1 MSETSAAIHETS
13 TAVDSCAAL
22 AAPALSNEEAEAT
35 ARLFAALGD
44 PHRVKIV
51 NLLATTPEPVCVC
64 NLTRPL
70 DLAQPT
76 VSHHMKKLLEAGLLE
91 REQRGKWAFFS
102 LNHEAVSKLAGL
114 IDLEGKN
121 Q

>member
-1 MSETSAAIHETS
+1 MSNAT
-13 TAVDSCAAL
+13 TAVAGCGAL
-22 AAPALSNEEAEAT
+22 AAPTLSNEEAEAT
-35 ARLFAALGD
+35 ARLFAALGY

-51 NLLATTPEPVCVC
+51 NLLATNREPVCVC

-70 DLAQPT
+70 GLAQPT
-76 VSHHMKKLLEAGLLE
+76 VSHHMKKLVDAGLLE

-114 IDLEGKN
+114 IDLEGDN

>member
-1 MSETSAAIHETS
+1 MTDAT
-13 TAVDSCAAL
+13 TAVAGCVPL

-35 ARLFAALGD
+35 AKLFAALGD

-51 NLLATTPEPVCVC
+51 NLLTTNREPVCVC

-70 DLAQPT
+70 GLAQPT
-76 VSHHMKKLLEAGLLE
+76 VSHHMKKLVEAGLLD
-91 REQRGKWAFFS
+91 REQRGKWAFYS
-102 LNHEAVSKLAGL
+102 LNHQAVSKLAGL
-114 IDLEGKN
+114 IDLEGGN

>member
-1 MSETSAAIHETS
+1 MTDAT
-13 TAVDSCAAL
+13 TAVAGCVPL

-51 NLLATTPEPVCVC
+51 NLLTTNREPVCVC

-70 DLAQPT
+70 GLAQPT
-76 VSHHMKKLLEAGLLE
+76 VSHHMKKLVEAGLLD
-91 REQRGKWAFFS
+91 REQRGKWAFYS
-102 LNHEAVSKLAGL
+102 INHEAVSKLAGL
-114 IDLEGKN
+114 IDLEGGS

>member
-1 MSETSAAIHETS
+1 MSELL
-13 TAVDSCAAL
+13 TAVAGCVPL
-22 AAPALSNEEAEAT
+22 AAPALSDAEAEAT

-51 NLLATTPEPVCVC
+51 NLLVTNREPVCVC

-70 DLAQPT
+70 GLAQPT
-76 VSHHMKKLLEAGLLE
+76 VSHHMKKLVDAGLLE

-102 LNHEAVSKLAGL
+102 LNHEAVSKLTGL
-114 IDLEGKN
+114 IDLEGESR
-121 Q
+121 

>member
-1 MSETSAAIHETS
+1 MNETLTAI
-13 TAVDSCAAL
+13 AGCAAL
-22 AAPALSNEEAEAT
+22 AAPALSNDEAEAT

-51 NLLATTPEPVCVC
+51 NLLATSSEPVCVC
-64 NLTRPL
+64 KLTKPL
-70 DLAQPT
+70 GLAQPT
-76 VSHHMKKLLEAGLLE
+76 VSHHMRKLVEAGLLD

-114 IDLEGKN
+114 IDFEGGN
-121 Q
+121 R

>member
-1 MSETSAAIHETS
+1 VNERS
-13 TAVDSCAAL
+13 TAVAGCVPL

-51 NLLATTPEPVCVC
+51 NLLATSSEPVCVC
-64 NLTRPL
+64 KLTKPL
-70 DLAQPT
+70 GLAQPT
-76 VSHHMKKLLEAGLLE
+76 VSHHMRKLVEAGLLD

-102 LNHEAVSKLAGL
+102 LNQEAVSKLAGL
-114 IDLEGKN
+114 IDLEGGN
-121 Q
+121 R

>member
-1 MSETSAAIHETS
+1 MTGAT
-13 TAVDSCAAL
+13 TAMAGCVPL
-22 AAPALSNEEAEAT
+22 ATPALSNEEAEAT

-51 NLLATTPEPVCVC
+51 NLLATSPEPVCIC
-64 NLTRPL
+64 NLIGPL
-70 DLAQPT
+70 GLAQPT
-76 VSHHMKKLLEAGLLE
+76 VSHHMKKLVEAGLLE

-114 IDLEGKN
+114 IDLEGKSR
-121 Q
+121 

>member
-1 MSETSAAIHETS
+1 MPGAT
-13 TAVDSCAAL
+13 TAMAGCVPL

-51 NLLATTPEPVCVC
+51 NLLATSPEPVCIC
-64 NLTRPL
+64 NLIGPL
-70 DLAQPT
+70 GLAQPT
-76 VSHHMKKLLEAGLLE
+76 VSHHMKKLVEAGLLE

-114 IDLEGKN
+114 IDLEGKSR
-121 Q
+121 